1 MFHLGPYEYPSKQAL
16 KARLKAYLDSAPDG
30 PVTNTVAIEK
40 LQYLLLLHP
49 RAIEKIGTGVASFV
63 IARNERGSGK
73 GFKLIRVDGTA
84 ERFSYKAC
92 LDGQTPTNRSRAVE
106 ALRFAVRPQLMAFR
120 RSLTLPVAC
129 ALTGEII
136 ADHAD
141 LHVDHERPFWRL
153 VREFCL
159 GEGIDLSALKTV
171 GNGEHLSLQ
180 ADDVALRFQRFHQKH
195 ARLQPTRK
203 RANLEKGGGDYVSD
217 ASLPAGSPALLTSRI
232 DATR

>member
-1 MFHLGPYEYPSKQAL
+1 MIHLGPYEYPSKEAL
-16 KARLKAYLDSAPDG
+16 KARLRAYLDSAPDG
-30 PVTNTVAIEK
+30 PVTSAVAIEK

-49 RAIEKIGTGVASFV
+49 RAIEKIGAGVASFV

-73 GFKLIRVDGTA
+73 GFKLIRVDGTE

-129 ALTGEII
+129 ALTGKVI
-136 ADHAD
+136 ADHGD
-141 LHVDHERPFWRL
+141 LHVDHAMPFWLL

-159 GEGIDLSALKTV
+159 RERINLATLKTV

-180 ADDVALRFQRFHQKH
+180 DDDVGLRFQRFHQEY
-195 ARLQPTRK
+195 ARLQPTWK
-203 RANLEKGGGDYVSD
+203 PANLKKGGDYGARLS
-217 ASLPAGSPALLTSRI
+217 
-232 DATR
+232 